1 MNYILIIIE
10 VFLSYLTLL
19 LFHKKFKLDGIY
31 YYIVIATILS
41 NIMLLNTIDILTYPI
56 SVGFGITS
64 SIVIATIILTH
75 KRGPSELSK
84 LIITIIISSII
95 SYSYLTLSSYMGISD
110 TNKYTNISYS
120 IIFKN
125 NIRIYLANT
134 ISLILSIYLS
144 TKLYHTMKQIK
155 NKIWISNIFT
165 AVIVEFIESIIF
177 CVIAYAFSLKVIDLI
192 MVIVIRYVIRTLIE
206 CLGTT
211 VIYID
216 DKIVK

>member
-1 MNYILIIIE
+1 MNYILIVVETI
-10 VFLSYLTLL
+10 LSYIILL

-31 YYIVIATILS
+31 YYIIMATILS

-75 KRGPSELSK
+75 KKGPSELSK
-84 LIITIIISSII
+84 LILTIIISSII
-95 SYSYLTLSSYMGISD
+95 SYSFLTLSSYMDISD

-125 NIRIYLANT
+125 NIRMYLANT

-144 TKLYHTMKQIK
+144 TKLYHTMKQVK
-155 NKIWISNIFT
+155 NKIWISNIFS
-165 AVIVEFIESIIF
+165 AVIIEFIEAIIF
-177 CVIAYAFSLKVIDLI
+177 CVTAYAFSLKLIDII
-192 MVIVIRYVIRTLIE
+192 MIIVIRYVIRTLIE
-206 CLGTT
+206 CLGTI

>member
-10 VFLSYLTLL
+10 VLLSYLTLL

-165 AVIVEFIESIIF
+165 TVIVEFIESIIF

-192 MVIVIRYVIRTLIE
+192 MVIVIRYVIRALIE

>member
-10 VFLSYLTLL
+10 VFLSYLILL
-19 LFHKKFKLDGIY
+19 VFHKKFKLDGIY
-31 YYIVIATILS
+31 YYIVMATILS

-165 AVIVEFIESIIF
+165 TVIVEFIESIIF

-192 MVIVIRYVIRTLIE
+192 MVIVIRYVIRALIE

>member
-10 VFLSYLTLL
+10 ALLSYLTLL
-19 LFHKKFKLDGIY
+19 LFHKKFKLDGVY
-31 YYIVIATILS
+31 YYIVMATILS

-64 SIVIATIILTH
+64 AIVIASIILIH

-95 SYSYLTLSSYMGISD
+95 SYSYLTLSSYIGISD

-125 NIRIYLANT
+125 NIRMYLANT

-165 AVIVEFIESIIF
+165 TVIVEFIESITF

>member
-10 VFLSYLTLL
+10 VLLSYLTLL

-165 AVIVEFIESIIF
+165 TVIVEFIESIIF

>member
-31 YYIVIATILS
+31 YYIVMATILS

-165 AVIVEFIESIIF
+165 TVIVEFIESIIF
-177 CVIAYAFSLKVIDLI
+177 CVIAYTFSLKVIDLI
-192 MVIVIRYVIRTLIE
+192 MVIVIRYVIRALIE

>member
-10 VFLSYLTLL
+10 AFLSYLTLL

-31 YYIVIATILS
+31 YYIVMATILS

-165 AVIVEFIESIIF
+165 TVIVEFIESIIF

-192 MVIVIRYVIRTLIE
+192 MVIVIRYAMRALIE